1 MRLTRLVWL
10 SVISSLLLGC
20 VSQSTVVENRR
31 LAERAPDQKQMAR
44 TRLALGVSYLERGD
58 TAQARFNLEKA
69 REIDDSLPEVH
80 NALAYYYQV
89 VGEDDQAER
98 AYRQSL
104 ARDSDNPDT
113 YNNFGAFLCQRG
125 QYAQAQ
131 ELLLAAV
138 KKSGYIRVADSYEN
152 LALCARSQ
160 QNFSQYA
167 QYLQQAL
174 RHNGNKVSVLYGL
187 ASLSYAMGDL
197 TKAAEYQQ
205 RLQQA
210 GQMSPQVTLLRYLI
224 ASRRDD
230 AADKQAAEQLMMS
243 VYPSSP
249 EAGFILSGD
258 FSDAEPEQLR
268 QQYKSTLTAPAPAE
282 GQQPQI
288 KIVRRKTGLQPEA
301 KAHALT
307 VDDQPSLLTPARNV
321 APVAGMLPARHQVK
335 PGETLYQ
342 IASHY
347 RLSVTELQQ
356 LNQLQQPTDIRSGQW
371 LQLQVAAA
379 IPELYQ
385 VQDGDTLFSI
395 AFKFNVPMEQLA
407 ELNKLNTKTE
417 LKAGQQI
424 RLPAAGVNK

>member
-379 IPELYQ
+379 TPELYQ